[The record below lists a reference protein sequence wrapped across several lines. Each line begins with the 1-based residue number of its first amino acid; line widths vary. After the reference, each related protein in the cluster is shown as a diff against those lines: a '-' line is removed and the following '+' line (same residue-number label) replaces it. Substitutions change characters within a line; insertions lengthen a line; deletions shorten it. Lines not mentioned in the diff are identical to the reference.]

1 MSRGQQEHQRV
12 CAARQRDEARIK
24 QSKPKQAEWTERN
37 QKIRQACEAFQ
48 NSLNKQFQVL
58 MPFSVMQH

>member
-1 MSRGQQEHQRV
+1 MSRGKQDHQRV
-12 CAARQRDEARIK
+12 RAARQRHKGRIK

-58 MPFSVMQH
+58 MPFTVVQH